1 METQKV
7 KVTKNRVIIIQGK
20 VYGRKMKNKYVR
32 YMIDVYND
40 YVKYVKK
47 LNGKKVT
54 LVLIPNEVDDNE
66 Q

>member
-1 METQKV
+1 MEAQKV

-20 VYGRKMKNKYVR
+20 VYGRRMKNKYVR

-66 Q
+66 

>member
-1 METQKV
+1 MEAQKV
-7 KVTKNRVIIIQGK
+7 KATKNRVIIIQGK
-20 VYGRKMKNKYVR
+20 VYGRRMKNKYVR

-40 YVKYVKK
+40 YVKYIKK

-66 Q
+66 

>member
-1 METQKV
+1 MEAQKV
-7 KVTKNRVIIIQGK
+7 KATKNRVIIIQGR

-40 YVKYVKK
+40 YAKYIKK

-66 Q
+66 

>member
-1 METQKV
+1 MEAQKV

-20 VYGRKMKNKYVR
+20 VYGRRMKNKYVR

-54 LVLIPNEVDDNE
+54 LVLIPNEVDGNE
-66 Q
+66 